1 MLCRIMRWVAVVALC
16 LPVVN
21 SWGENAMKQDKPSGG
36 EMILF
41 TSGKLNIGFEIT
53 NGKLAFTE
61 LSDASGANWLT
72 SKVEPATLWKMEFR
86 GPDGAEKEITS
97 ADVDVTS
104 AKFGQDD
111 IRLAWKSPLGD
122 SAATVTMII
131 RAEMDSPLSYWS
143 LQAELPNGWKALRAD
158 FPIIP
163 NVKLRKGLKYAAPAG
178 WGLEYDV
185 KPGVGYQGIY
195 PSCTA
200 AMQFMAFYT
209 GGKGVYIGAHDAQAN
224 HKVLNMHASAG
235 GAQALFTNY
244 PAIPEA
250 GGGTYKLPYEAVVG
264 VFTGDYYDAAQ
275 IYREFTFKTVWGKGG
290 PVSKRPIP
298 QWLKDTDLWLRP
310 HYGPEQNVPVI
321 KEALKYFDVPTS
333 LHWYQWHKIPYDTL
347 YPEYFP
353 PLDGFADAVKELQG
367 MGTHVMPYINGRL
380 CDPNS
385 KTWNEEQ
392 GSKSAARQE
401 NGDPYTEV
409 YGSKVPLNVMCPY
422 TAQWQDKI
430 TGLVD
435 RLTHEIGVQGVY
447 IDQIGAAYPV
457 RCFNPDHGHPIGG
470 GHFWVD
476 GYRKLLNDVRSKL
489 PKDRMITTE
498 ENAEC
503 WIDQFDALLL
513 VNTSTG
519 ASNIIPLFP
528 AVYSGRAITF
538 GFLYFP
544 KDDLEKSLPFRA
556 KMARCFLWGAQ
567 MGWIEPEKMMDPANA
582 NEAEFLRNLARCRR
596 FGHKFLE
603 YGKFEGLLDVRGE
616 NPHMFG
622 EASGSFSGTYDINM
636 PSVMGSAWLAEDRS
650 LGVTLSNMSDEAHE
664 VEVRLPLDKA
674 GIVASKGFTVETF
687 GPEGSISKAKGKSS
701 LWKVSVPA
709 RSGLILAITA
719 P

>member
-1 MLCRIMRWVAVVALC
+1 MMHTTIRQAAILALC
-16 LPVVN
+16 LLAVHTQ
-21 SWGENAMKQDKPSGG
+21 GEDMKNNPLGT

-41 TSGKLNIGFEIT
+41 TSGKLNLGFEIT
-53 NGKLAFTE
+53 DKKLAFAE
-61 LSDASGANWLT
+61 FSDASGANWLT
-72 SKVEPATLWKMEFR
+72 GEVEPAQLWKIEFR
-86 GPDGAEKEITS
+86 GPDGASKEITS
-97 ADVDVTS
+97 SDVDVTS
-104 AKFGQDD
+104 ASFGQDD
-111 IRLAWKSPLGD
+111 VRFTWKAPLGEE
-122 SAATVTMII
+122 SATVTMTI
-131 RAEMDSPLSYWS
+131 RAEFGDPLSRWS
-143 LQAELPNGWKALRAD
+143 LQVKLPGGWKVTRAD

-163 NVKLRKGLKYAAPAG
+163 NVKLCRGLKYAAPAG

-185 KPGVGYQGIY
+185 KSGAGYQGIY

-209 GGKGVYIGAHDAQAN
+209 GGKGIYIGAHDAQAN
-224 HKVLNMHASAG
+224 HKVLNMHAQAG
-235 GAQALFTNY
+235 GAEAHFTNW
-244 PAIPEA
+244 PEIPEKS
-250 GGGTYKLPYEAVVG
+250 GGTYKLPYEAVVG

-275 IYREFTFKTVWGKGG
+275 IYREFTFKCPWGKAG
-290 PVSKRPIP
+290 PVSKRKIP
-298 QWLKDTDLWLRP
+298 QWVKDTDLWLRP

-321 KEALKYFDVPTS
+321 KEALKYFDVRTS

-353 PLDGFADAVKELQG
+353 PLDGFADAVKELQD

-392 GSKSAARQE
+392 GSRSAARQE
-401 NGDPYTEV
+401 NGEPYTEV

-422 TAQWQDKI
+422 TAQWQEKI

-435 RLTHEIGVQGVY
+435 RLTREIGVHGVY
-447 IDQIGAAYPV
+447 IDQIGAAYAV

-513 VNTSTG
+513 VNTSP
-519 ASNIIPLFP
+519 SVNIIPLFP
-528 AVYSGRAITF
+528 SVYSGRAITF

-544 KDDLEKSLPFRA
+544 KDDLEKSLPFRM
-556 KMARCFLWGAQ
+556 KMAKCFLYGAQ

-582 NEAEFLRNLARCRR
+582 KEAEFLRNLARCRR

-603 YGKFEGLLDVRGE
+603 YGKFEGLLDVPGD
-616 NPHMFG
+616 NPHMTG
-622 EASGSFSGTYDINM
+622 EASGSFSGSYHIDM
-636 PSVMGSAWLAEDRS
+636 PSVTASSWLAEDGA
-650 LGVTLSNMSDEAHE
+650 LGVALANMSDEPHD

-674 GIVASKGFTVETF
+674 HIVTSHGFTLETL
-687 GPEGSISKAKGKSS
+687 GPEGSISKVKAKAS
-701 LWKVSVPA
+701 LQRLTIPA
-709 RSGLILAITA
+709 RSALILSVS